1 MLSWFCILS
10 IVLRAILRS
19 SCQIFAVILFCW
31 TSDIL
36 RLSFWPHILNQNRMQ
51 NRCKSFNLSTTT
63 TTTIWHLHSVGY
75 SCTFDFPIS
84 KIWIGVHFS
93 FLIWSFILFK
103 FGTKCTCLIIICL
116 VSWIVIFIWKLYIWM
131 HFELLTPYFLS
142 IIWLKS
148 CSKHNILFFK
158 MFYCFIFCS
167 IYYSVLLPKIMHT
180 FTMQCYWRFQDFVTV
195 AVDANFIEILWNY
208 VLHWHTNALLYSLI
222 ASTL

>member
-1 MLSWFCILS
+1 MILYFIHCATCYLKFIMPNRCS
-10 IVLRAILRS
+10 N
-19 SCQIFAVILFCW
+19 IFLLDLWYTATFLL
-31 TSDIL
+31 TTYTD
-36 RLSFWPHILNQNRMQ
+36 ILNQNRMQ

-63 TTTIWHLHSVGY
+63 TIWHLHSVGY
-75 SCTFDFPIS
+75 SCTFDFPVS

-142 IIWLKS
+142 IIWLKT

-158 MFYCFIFCS
+158 N
-167 IYYSVLLPKIMHT
+167 VLL
-180 FTMQCYWRFQDFVTV
+180 
-195 AVDANFIEILWNY
+195 
-208 VLHWHTNALLYSLI
+208 LYFL
-222 ASTL
+222 